1 MNKITF
7 KVNNGDILTFAQE
20 QHDGPVSLYHFNPAQ
35 ASIIPAGD
43 MVMLANLYRYVKR
56 YDIADSFIN
65 PAGQNVEKGGAIQ
78 PAPLPVKDPEAEPES
93 PETEPLPIW
102 FFLYQDGDA
111 GYHIFRRPVDEF
123 NPDPEKREEINAVT
137 AALGR
142 ELVAAH
148 GGSLI
153 AAWPAGQVVEV
164 ADIADFPLD
173 CHD

>member
-1 MNKITF
+1 MF
-7 KVNNGDILTFAQE
+7 KGTETRFEVVIKNGKPFLRQWHPVFQYE
-20 QHDGPVSLYHFNPAQ
+20 GGYHDSMIYKA
-35 ASIIPAGD
+35 
-43 MVMLANLYRYVKR
+43 RT
-56 YDIADSFIN
+56 
-65 PAGQNVEKGGAIQ
+65 
-78 PAPLPVKDPEAEPES
+78 EA

-123 NPDPEKREEINAVT
+123 NQDPEKREEINAVT

-142 ELVAAH
+142 ELIAAH

>member
-1 MNKITF
+1 MKNDISF
-7 KVNNGDILTFAQE
+7 RVNNDRVLTVSQAE
-20 QHDGPVSLYHFNPAQ
+20 HDGPVTVT
-35 ASIIPAGD
+35 ASAPYEYTTIIPAGD
-43 MVMLANLYRYVKR
+43 MVQLVNLYRYTQR
-56 YDIADSFIN
+56 YDICDSFIN
-65 PAGQNVEKGGAIQ
+65 PRGSRIISGGELTA
-78 PAPLPVKDPEAEPES
+78 APEAVP
-93 PETEPLPIW
+93 PAGKETAPLPIW

-153 AAWPAGQVVEV
+153 AAWPAGQVVEI
-164 ADIADFPLD
+164 ADLADFPLD
-173 CHD
+173 THD